1 MSPLSIRVSRIS
13 SLSRDFSHCEAR
25 VISDFVMPLAPDAR
39 MIAFSRWYTP
49 AQVEAVRGYV
59 GSQAKKLQAL
69 EAAGGK

>member
-1 MSPLSIRVSRIS
+1 MLT
-13 SLSRDFSHCEAR
+13 
-25 VISDFVMPLAPDAR
+25 DAAAWKAVVHDGALKANG

-59 GSQAKKLQAL
+59 GQQAKKLQAL

>member
-1 MSPLSIRVSRIS
+1 LRRSGVLT
-13 SLSRDFSHCEAR
+13 
-25 VISDFVMPLAPDAR
+25 DAAAWKAVVHDGALKANG